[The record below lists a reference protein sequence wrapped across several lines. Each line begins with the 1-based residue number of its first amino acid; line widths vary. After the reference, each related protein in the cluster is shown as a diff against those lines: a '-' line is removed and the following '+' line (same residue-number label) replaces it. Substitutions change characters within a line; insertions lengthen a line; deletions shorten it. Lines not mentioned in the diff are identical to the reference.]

1 MLIIGVSNG
10 VFECCGVSWLPVA
23 YSKWTKRGKKKK
35 IDFLVHLKSYVLN
48 ICYTFLQ
55 DVDDPLLDMK
65 TPVLF
70 VVGQNGLQCSIE
82 GMEEF
87 REKLR
92 ADNSMVIVGGAD
104 DNLRSVPFK
113 QFLRIKSYGN
123 ILLMSYYKDFVHFHH
138 RINSAKMKLEGL
150 TQTMVD
156 RCIQVCGCS
165 LVTFSVEC
173 FASSLLTCER
183 KRHKFSNVVLL
194 LYFVG

>member
-1 MLIIGVSNG
+1 M
-10 VFECCGVSWLPVA
+10 SWLPA
-23 YSKWTKRGKKKK
+23 TYSQWTERGKKRKK
-35 IDFLVHLKSYVLN
+35 TQNFCVKVKSYVLN
-48 ICYTFLQ
+48 ICFTFLQ

-113 QFLRIKSYGN
+113 QFLRLKSYGN
-123 ILLMSYYKDFVHFHH
+123 IFLMSDYKDFV
-138 RINSAKMKLEGL
+138 
-150 TQTMVD
+150 
-156 RCIQVCGCS
+156 
-165 LVTFSVEC
+165 TFPPQ
-173 FASSLLTCER
+173 
-183 KRHKFSNVVLL
+183 N
-194 LYFVG
+194 